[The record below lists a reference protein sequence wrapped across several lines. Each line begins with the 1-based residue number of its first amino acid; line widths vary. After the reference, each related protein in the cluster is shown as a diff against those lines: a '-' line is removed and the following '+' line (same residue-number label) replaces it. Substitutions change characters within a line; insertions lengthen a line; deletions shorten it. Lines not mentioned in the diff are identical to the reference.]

1 MFLHIENISLLWQLL
16 QKSPYLIEFSQNAR
30 PGYKEIWFRGVSE
43 QFYEKWLS
51 QNSRIPS
58 NSKELLEMN
67 KQALQYMV
75 LDLKRLLGYSSI
87 RGLTTERRQVENSSI
102 HGLTTERSQV
112 ENFNPAP
119 ILKPVALSDMPSY
132 NVAAERQQREELRS
146 AQFNNYQTE
155 YNRLLEKPQLPDTK
169 LPSLSGDDKITN
181 MEELVKQHLM
191 LRDMDLAIYSKD
203 DDQQPP
209 SPLVNNT
216 NKHVVSTKLKI
227 MEEIENADIE
237 IRDFAEVPRSVH
249 WA

>member
-51 QNSRIPS
+51 QNSRIPT

-75 LDLKRLLGYSSI
+75 LDLKRLLGY
-87 RGLTTERRQVENSSI
+87 
-102 HGLTTERSQV
+102 
-112 ENFNPAP
+112 FNPAP

-155 YNRLLEKPQLPDTK
+155 YNRLLEKPQIPDAK
-169 LPSLSGDDKITN
+169 LPSLSGDEKITN

-203 DDQQPP
+203 DQQPP
-209 SPLVNNT
+209 SPQMNSNT
-216 NKHVVSTKLKI
+216 ASKKLKI

-237 IRDFAEVPRSVH
+237 IRDFQGFTESSERVSEGDSYENVEVSRSVH

>member
-51 QNSRIPS
+51 QNSRIPT

-75 LDLKRLLGYSSI
+75 LDLKRLLGY
-87 RGLTTERRQVENSSI
+87 
-102 HGLTTERSQV
+102 
-112 ENFNPAP
+112 FNPAP

-169 LPSLSGDDKITN
+169 LPSLSGDEKITN

-209 SPLVNNT
+209 SPPVNNT

>member
-1 MFLHIENISLLWQLL
+1 MFLHIENISLLWQIL

-30 PGYKEIWFRGVSE
+30 LGYKEIWFRGVSE

-51 QNSRIPS
+51 QHTQIPS

-75 LDLKRLLGYSSI
+75 LDLKRLLGY
-87 RGLTTERRQVENSSI
+87 L
-102 HGLTTERSQV
+102 
-112 ENFNPAP
+112 NPAP
-119 ILKPVALSDMPSY
+119 ILNPVAVALSDMPSF

-169 LPSLSGDDKITN
+169 LPSLSSGDEKITN

-203 DDQQPP
+203 DQQPP
-209 SPLVNNT
+209 SPQMNSNAAT
-216 NKHVVSTKLKI
+216 STKLKI
-227 MEEIENADIE
+227 MEEIGNADIE
-237 IRDFAEVPRSVH
+237 IRDFTETAPRSVH